1 MNTPHDHDEQ
11 RRRMA
16 ALFDSVAAGYDAA
29 PLRLFPFVADRLIA
43 GLKPAQGEKLL
54 DVAAGTGAVA
64 LAAAQALAP
73 GGRVTAI
80 DISEGMLARLD
91 AKVRQFGIGNL
102 DAHVMDGRQPE
113 FKHDYFHHV
122 VCSFGLSFMSDPAM
136 ALKEW
141 VRVTRPGGRVVF
153 TVPAPGA
160 FEPMNSQLAARLAGE
175 GLTVMTESEGHRLL
189 TEAGLIEVTAQTESL
204 GYHLKNANE
213 WWELAWHSG
222 LFPSLHELAPAALE
236 ALRVAHV
243 AETERHQTGEG
254 LRIEVRYL
262 RVSGRKPG

>member
-1 MNTPHDHDEQ
+1 MTPSSDRDEQ

-29 PLRLFPFVADRLIA
+29 PLRLFPFVADRLVA
-43 GLKPAQGEKLL
+43 GLKPVPGEKLL

-91 AKVRQFGIGNL
+91 AKVRKFGVANL
-102 DAHVMDGRQPE
+102 DAHVMDGRQLE
-113 FKHDYFHHV
+113 FKRDYFHQV
-122 VCSFGLSFMSDPAM
+122 VCSFGLTFMADPAT

-141 VRVTRPGGRVVF
+141 ARVTRPGGRVVV
-153 TVPAPGA
+153 TVPAAGA
-160 FEPMNSQLAARLAGE
+160 FEPIGSQLAARVAGE
-175 GLTVMTESEGHRLL
+175 GLKVMTEAECQRLSA
-189 TEAGLIEVTAQTESL
+189 EAGLIDVATRTETL
-204 GYHLKNANE
+204 GYHLKNAGE

-222 LFPSLHELAPAALE
+222 LFLSLHELAPAAQD
-236 ALRVAHV
+236 AIRIAHV
-243 AETERHQTGEG
+243 AEAEHHQTGEG
-254 LRIEVRYL
+254 LWLDVRYV
-262 RVSGRKPG
+262 RVSGGKKG

>member
-1 MNTPHDHDEQ
+1 
-11 RRRMA
+11 
-16 ALFDSVAAGYDAA
+16 
-29 PLRLFPFVADRLIA
+29 
-43 GLKPAQGEKLL
+43 
-54 DVAAGTGAVA
+54 
-64 LAAAQALAP
+64 
-73 GGRVTAI
+73 
-80 DISEGMLARLD
+80 
-91 AKVRQFGIGNL
+91 
-102 DAHVMDGRQPE
+102 
-113 FKHDYFHHV
+113 
-122 VCSFGLSFMSDPAM
+122 MSDPAM

-236 ALRVAHV
+236 ALRLAHV